1 MLMTT
6 SPLQQM
12 STSVQIY
19 KHPKPVNVDFN
30 RVLFVLCAEGD
41 HSEVDVPQTAHQPVP
56 GDG

>member
-1 MLMTT
+1 MTT

-19 KHPKPVNVDFN
+19 KHPTPVSVDFN
-30 RVLFVLCAEGD
+30 GVLFVLCAEGD